1 MLKILLSSFFALSLV
16 LSVQAQTA
24 QEWLDR
30 VSNTYNQASS
40 YYINFEFQFNEG
52 DEVQIGELFAVKEK
66 FSLQVMD
73 ITQMYDGK
81 LLYTISKD
89 DKEVTI
95 LKPDENSNDF
105 LTPTKILYTYKNNF
119 TPTLDKTTT
128 IDGVKVQQIK
138 LTPKQSNEYDYIIIA
153 IDVSTKT
160 IKMYNEYLN
169 SGETRSIKVKEYLES
184 LIIPRALFKFDQSK
198 YEKDGYIVTQL

>member
-153 IDVSTKT
+153 IDVSTQT

-169 SGETRSIKVKEYLES
+169 SGEVRSIKVKEYLES

>member
-169 SGETRSIKVKEYLES
+169 SGEVRSIRVKEYLES

>member
-138 LTPKQSNEYDYIIIA
+138 LTPNQPNEYDYIMIA
-153 IDVSTKT
+153 IDVSTQT
-160 IKMYNEYLN
+160 IKMYNEYLK

>member
-1 MLKILLSSFFALSLV
+1 MLKILLSSFFTLSLV

>member
-24 QEWLDR
+24 QEWLDS

-105 LTPTKILYTYKNNF
+105 LTPTKILYTYKKNF
-119 TPTLDKTTT
+119 TPTLDKTTI

-138 LTPKQSNEYDYIIIA
+138 LTPNQSNEYDYIIIA
-153 IDVSTKT
+153 IDVSTQT
-160 IKMYNEYLN
+160 IKMYNEYLK

>member
-24 QEWLDR
+24 QEWLDS

-169 SGETRSIKVKEYLES
+169 SGEVRSIKVKEYLES

>member
-169 SGETRSIKVKEYLES
+169 SGETRSIRVKEYLES

>member
-105 LTPTKILYTYKNNF
+105 LTPTKILYSYKNNF

-138 LTPKQSNEYDYIIIA
+138 LTPKQSNEYDYIMIA
-153 IDVSTKT
+153 IDVSTQT
-160 IKMYNEYLN
+160 IKMYNEYLK

>member
-24 QEWLDR
+24 QEWLDS

-81 LLYTISKD
+81 FLYTISKD

-105 LTPTKILYTYKNNF
+105 LTPTKILYTYKKNF

-138 LTPKQSNEYDYIIIA
+138 LTPNQPNEYDYIMIA
-153 IDVSTKT
+153 IDVSTQT
-160 IKMYNEYLN
+160 IKMYNEYLK

>member
-16 LSVQAQTA
+16 LSIQAQTA

-95 LKPDENSNDF
+95 LKPEENSNDF

-160 IKMYNEYLN
+160 IMMYNEYLN
-169 SGETRSIKVKEYLES
+169 SGETRSIRVKEYLES

>member
-1 MLKILLSSFFALSLV
+1 MLKILLSSFFVLSLV

-169 SGETRSIKVKEYLES
+169 SGEVRSIKVKEYLES

>member
-24 QEWLDR
+24 QEWLDS

-105 LTPTKILYTYKNNF
+105 LTPTKILYSYKNNF

-138 LTPKQSNEYDYIIIA
+138 LTPNQPNEYDYIMIA
-153 IDVSTKT
+153 IDVSTQT
-160 IKMYNEYLN
+160 IKMYNEYLK

>member
-1 MLKILLSSFFALSLV
+1 MLKILLNSFFALSLV

-138 LTPKQSNEYDYIIIA
+138 LTPKQSNEYDYIMIA

-169 SGETRSIKVKEYLES
+169 SGEVRSIKVKEYLES

>member
-105 LTPTKILYTYKNNF
+105 LTPTKILYTYKKNF

-138 LTPKQSNEYDYIIIA
+138 LTPNQPNEYDYIMIA
-153 IDVSTKT
+153 IDVSTQT
-160 IKMYNEYLN
+160 IKMYNEYLK

>member
-24 QEWLDR
+24 QEWLDS

-40 YYINFEFQFNEG
+40 YYINFEFQVYEG

-105 LTPTKILYTYKNNF
+105 LTPTKILYTYKTNF

-128 IDGVKVQQIK
+128 IDGVKAQQINY
-138 LTPKQSNEYDYIIIA
+138 TPKQSNEYEYKIIEVHIA
-153 IDVSTKT
+153 TKT
-160 IKMYNEYLN
+160 IKMYNKY
-169 SGETRSIKVKEYLES
+169 IK
-184 LIIPRALFKFDQSK
+184 
-198 YEKDGYIVTQL
+198 

>member
-24 QEWLDR
+24 QEWLDK

>member
-1 MLKILLSSFFALSLV
+1 MLKILLSSFFALSLG

-24 QEWLDR
+24 QEWLDS

-138 LTPKQSNEYDYIIIA
+138 LTPNQPNEYDYIMIA
-153 IDVSTKT
+153 IDVSTQT

-169 SGETRSIKVKEYLES
+169 SGEVRSIKVKEYLES

>member
-52 DEVQIGELFAVKEK
+52 DEVQIGELFTVKEK

-138 LTPKQSNEYDYIIIA
+138 LTPKQPNEYDYIMIA
-153 IDVSTKT
+153 IDVSTQT
-160 IKMYNEYLN
+160 IKMYNEYLK

>member
-105 LTPTKILYTYKNNF
+105 LTPTKILYSYKNNF

-138 LTPKQSNEYDYIIIA
+138 LTPNQPNEYDYIMIA
-153 IDVSTKT
+153 IDVSTQT
-160 IKMYNEYLN
+160 IKMYNEYLK

>member
-1 MLKILLSSFFALSLV
+1 MSKVLLSSFFVLSFV
-16 LSVQAQTA
+16 ISVQAQTA
-24 QEWLDR
+24 KEWLDS
-30 VSNTYNQASS
+30 VSDSYNKASS
-40 YYINFEFQFNEG
+40 YYIKFEFKFNE
-52 DEVQIGELFAVKEK
+52 DDVAQTGELFAVKEK
-66 FSLQVMD
+66 YSLQVMD

-81 LLYTISKD
+81 LLYTITKE
-89 DKEVTI
+89 DKEVTV
-95 LKPDENSNDF
+95 LKPEEDSNDF

-119 TPTLDKTTT
+119 TPTLGKTTT

-138 LTPKQSNEYDYIIIA
+138 LTPNQANEYDYIMIA
-153 IDVSTKT
+153 IDTSSKT
-160 IKMYNEYLN
+160 IKMYNEYLK

>member
-105 LTPTKILYTYKNNF
+105 LTPTKILYTYKKNF

-138 LTPKQSNEYDYIIIA
+138 LTPNQSNEYDYIMIA

-169 SGETRSIKVKEYLES
+169 SGEVRSIKVKEYLES

>member
-24 QEWLDR
+24 QEWLDS

-138 LTPKQSNEYDYIIIA
+138 LTPNQPNEYDYIMIA
-153 IDVSTKT
+153 IDVSTQT

-169 SGETRSIKVKEYLES
+169 SGETRSIRVKEYLES

>member
-30 VSNTYNQASS
+30 VTNTYNQASS

-169 SGETRSIKVKEYLES
+169 SGEVRSIKVKEYLES

>member
-1 MLKILLSSFFALSLV
+1 MLKILLSSFFVLSLV

>member
-138 LTPKQSNEYDYIIIA
+138 LTPNQSNEYDYIMIA

-169 SGETRSIKVKEYLES
+169 SGEVRSIKVKEYLES

>member
-153 IDVSTKT
+153 IDVSTK
-160 IKMYNEYLN
+160 
-169 SGETRSIKVKEYLES
+169 
-184 LIIPRALFKFDQSK
+184 
-198 YEKDGYIVTQL
+198 QLRCIMNT

>member
-30 VSNTYNQASS
+30 VTNTYNQASS

>member
-24 QEWLDR
+24 QEWLDS

-66 FSLQVMD
+66 FSLQVLD

-138 LTPKQSNEYDYIIIA
+138 LTPKQSNEYDYIMIA
-153 IDVSTKT
+153 IDVSTQT

-169 SGETRSIKVKEYLES
+169 SGETRSIRVKEYLES

>member
-153 IDVSTKT
+153 IDVSTQT

>member
-81 LLYTISKD
+81 FLYTISKD

-105 LTPTKILYTYKNNF
+105 LTPTKILYTYKKNF
-119 TPTLDKTTT
+119 TPTLDKTTI

-138 LTPKQSNEYDYIIIA
+138 LTPNQPNEYDYIMIA
-153 IDVSTKT
+153 IDVSTQT
-160 IKMYNEYLN
+160 IKMYNEYLK

>member
-24 QEWLDR
+24 QEWLDS

-138 LTPKQSNEYDYIIIA
+138 LTPNQPNEYDYIMIA
-153 IDVSTKT
+153 IDVSTQT
-160 IKMYNEYLN
+160 IKMYNEYLK

>member
-24 QEWLDR
+24 QEWLDS

>member
-1 MLKILLSSFFALSLV
+1 MLKILLSSFFALSLG

-24 QEWLDR
+24 QEWLDS

-52 DEVQIGELFAVKEK
+52 EEAQIGELFAVKEK

-138 LTPKQSNEYDYIIIA
+138 LTPNQPNEYDYIMIA
-153 IDVSTKT
+153 IDVSTQT
-160 IKMYNEYLN
+160 IKMYNEYLK

>member
-24 QEWLDR
+24 QEWLDS

-105 LTPTKILYTYKNNF
+105 LTPTKILYTYKKNF

-138 LTPKQSNEYDYIIIA
+138 LTPNQPNEYDYIMIA
-153 IDVSTKT
+153 IDVSTQT
-160 IKMYNEYLN
+160 IKMYNEYLK

>member
-24 QEWLDR
+24 QEWLDK

-138 LTPKQSNEYDYIIIA
+138 LTPNQSNEYDYIMIA
-153 IDVSTKT
+153 IDVSTQT

>member
-1 MLKILLSSFFALSLV
+1 MLKILLSSFFALSLG

-24 QEWLDR
+24 QEWLDS

-66 FSLQVMD
+66 FSLQVLD

-138 LTPKQSNEYDYIIIA
+138 LTPNQPNEYDYIMIA
-153 IDVSTKT
+153 IDVSTQT
-160 IKMYNEYLN
+160 IKMYNEYLK

>member
-24 QEWLDR
+24 QEWLDS

-105 LTPTKILYTYKNNF
+105 LTPTKILYTYKKNF
-119 TPTLDKTTT
+119 TPTLDKTTI

-138 LTPKQSNEYDYIIIA
+138 LTPNQSNEYDYIMIA
-153 IDVSTKT
+153 IDVSTQT

>member
-24 QEWLDR
+24 QEWLDS

-105 LTPTKILYTYKNNF
+105 LTPTKILYTYKKNF
-119 TPTLDKTTT
+119 TPTLDKATT

-138 LTPKQSNEYDYIIIA
+138 LTPNQPNEYDYIMIA
-153 IDVSTKT
+153 IDVSTQT
-160 IKMYNEYLN
+160 IKMYNEYLK